1 MESLGPYLSGVNPLE
16 QPVLT
21 NTLSLSSSLPPCT
34 HTHTHLFVFDLNFK
48 VGCSAMGKSFGEPC
62 LYATVAYAEFL
73 ARALESLGHR
83 AQY

>member
-34 HTHTHLFVFDLNFK
+34 HTHLFVFDLNFK
-48 VGCSAMGKSFGEPC
+48 VGCFAMRKSFGEPC

-73 ARALESLGHR
+73 ARALESLGRR

>member
-34 HTHTHLFVFDLNFK
+34 HAHTHLFVFK
-48 VGCSAMGKSFGEPC
+48 VGCSAMGKSFGESC